1 MREQRGREIVC
12 KAGLVLCCAC
22 LIWIFAI
29 AFFWNTAFAFSP
41 LVQGALLIVWLSV
54 LLIAWGMA
62 QRTGWMDVLIRQRWK
77 LLAIVVVCVGA
88 VQFLVGLATRQTLT
102 DDYGSVVNGALLYA
116 QQGNCAAFAEQYQWY
131 LNHWPNN
138 RGIFFALALF
148 FRFLTA
154 LGFGGQWY
162 TGMVC
167 LGHLSFAMA
176 AVCSFAY
183 LDKAFGARA
192 ALAFLPLY
200 ALFVPIYFQSSVA
213 YTDTL
218 SIWAAPAALL
228 LWQMGRGAARWPA
241 RLAAWGGCG
250 ICLGAG
256 YQIKGSV
263 AVVLIALCCEA
274 LVCLPWRRMLAALAV
289 LGFGFAFVYGTA
301 NLVYAQSGII
311 TPQLRQTAEMP
322 TSFWVMM
329 GLGEPDGAYSIPDER
344 EIMYRQT
351 KEERQEYAMQTIRA
365 RIEEKG
371 VPGMVGFLMRKTA
384 RTFGAGNG
392 EIYYSLSRG
401 PLQPGHFVYSLIL
414 EDGKYF
420 GLFNNAA
427 QCVYLSFYILAVA
440 GALALVR
447 ARGIPTVC
455 APFAAMAGFYLF
467 MLMWESNH
475 RQLVNQWPLYWI
487 TAAAGLA
494 AFGNVLARHGNTQ
507 ESAQHSQNISE
518 KKSENMQN
526 VENNKK

>member
-1 MREQRGREIVC
+1 MHKQRGKEIVC
-12 KAGLVLCCAC
+12 KAGLVFCCAC
-22 LIWIFAI
+22 LALIFAI
-29 AFFWNTAFAFSP
+29 ALFWNTAFSFSP
-41 LVQGALLIVWLSV
+41 ILQGLLVAVWLSA
-54 LLIAWGMA
+54 LLAAWVAA
-62 QRTGWMDVLIRQRWK
+62 QRSGWMDVLVRQRWK
-77 LLAIVVVCVGA
+77 LLVVAVALVGC
-88 VQFLVGLATRQTLT
+88 VQFSVGLATRQTLT

-116 QQGNCAAFAEQYQWY
+116 QQGNGAAFSEQYQWY

-138 RGIFFALALF
+138 RGVFFALALF
-148 FRFLTA
+148 FRILTV

-167 LGHLSFAMA
+167 LGHLSFALA
-176 AVCSFAY
+176 AVCAFAY

-200 ALFVPIYFQSSVA
+200 VFFAPVYFQSSVA

-218 SIWAAPAALL
+218 SIWAAPAALF
-228 LWQMGRGAARWPA
+228 LWQVGRGAARWPA
-241 RLAAWGGCG
+241 RLAAWGGCAV
-250 ICLGAG
+250 CLGAG

-263 AVVLIALCCEA
+263 AVVLAALLCEA

-289 LGFGFAFVYGTA
+289 LGVGFALVYGTA
-301 NLVYAQSGII
+301 NLVYAKSGII

-351 KEERQEYAMQTIRA
+351 KQERQEYAMQTIRA

-371 VPGMVGFLMRKTA
+371 VPGMAGFLMRKTA

-401 PLQPGHFVYSLIL
+401 PLQPGHFIYSIIL
-414 EDGKYF
+414 EDGAYF

-427 QCVYLSFYILAVA
+427 QCVYLSFYVLAVA

-447 ARGIPTVC
+447 AKGAPAVC

-494 AFGNVLARHGNTQ
+494 ALGGFLARHSCAKGD
-507 ESAQHSQNISE
+507 AQYAQIS
-518 KKSENMQN
+518 K
-526 VENNKK
+526 